1 MGSIE
6 HEDRFDH
13 RFDQGHRNHL
23 KPRLGNRVKSFP
35 IGYQQKVGPGRLELI
50 RMHFP

>member
-13 RFDQGHRNHL
+13 LEGHRNHL

-35 IGYQQKVGPGRLELI
+35 IGYQQNVIPGPLEFVRI
-50 RMHFP
+50 HFP